1 MNKVMDHIA
10 FIPARKGSKG
20 FPEKNVIFFDLTAD
34 FIDQIGWFNRV
45 LVSSNDE
52 KVIEKAKSRKYEIIE
67 RSEELSGSTVS
78 IKEVIK
84 DASKKIQPT
93 NQSIIWLFY
102 IPILFKEDSHFNEV
116 KKIIEKKSIKSI
128 ISFLPAETHPY
139 NCWQIHE
146 SRITQYV
153 KNNVYRRQD
162 LPKAWCYHHYIC
174 SFNLSVLDQ
183 LDNELMNE
191 ETYPYLLDELTR
203 EKIVEIDTPLDLEK
217 WKDINRKSRKIK

>member
-128 ISFLPAETHPY
+128 ISFLVNISY
-139 NCWQIHE
+139 
-146 SRITQYV
+146 
-153 KNNVYRRQD
+153 
-162 LPKAWCYHHYIC
+162 PKL
-174 SFNLSVLDQ
+174 NLL
-183 LDNELMNE
+183 
-191 ETYPYLLDELTR
+191 TLLVFL
-203 EKIVEIDTPLDLEK
+203 LQF
-217 WKDINRKSRKIK
+217 